1 MFSLCGWSI
10 YNISRNKRRREGDES
25 AMDVDE
31 DGEGGAE
38 TESDEEDEGED
49 EDEEEGDSMSVD
61 GDSQEAPKKNKKKS
75 KVSKL
80 KPRKSQL
87 NMEAFTQEQA
97 AVAALEADEH
107 LRLKLKRKYYAEA
120 MTFIHQIE
128 NAMDNLTQLLGST
141 NKAEVLET
149 MEFFKFAYSYELEG
163 AKVTLCMHPVS
174 GELLKRFIGR
184 YPKDA
189 SSHLGER

>member
-1 MFSLCGWSI
+1 MIFP
-10 YNISRNKRRREGDES
+10 RTKRPHDGDES
-25 AMDVDE
+25 AMEVDE
-31 DGEGGAE
+31 DGEEGAK
-38 TESDEEDEGED
+38 TDTDEEDED
-49 EDEEEGDSMSVD
+49 EDEEDSMSVD
-61 GDSQEAPKKNKKKS
+61 GDSQETPKQKKK
-75 KVSKL
+75 KPKASKL

-87 NMEAFTQEQA
+87 DMDAFTQEQA
-97 AVAALEADEH
+97 AVAALEADEL

-128 NAMDNLTQLLGST
+128 NAMDVLTQLLGST

-149 MEFFKFAYSYELEG
+149 MEFFRYAYSYELEG
-163 AKVTLCMHPVS
+163 AKVILWMHS
-174 GELLKRFIGR
+174 TDDELLNHFIGW